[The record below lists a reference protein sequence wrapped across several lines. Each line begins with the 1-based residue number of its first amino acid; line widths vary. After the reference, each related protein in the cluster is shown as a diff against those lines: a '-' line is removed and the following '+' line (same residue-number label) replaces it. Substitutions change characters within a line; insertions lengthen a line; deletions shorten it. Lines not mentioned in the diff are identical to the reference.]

1 MTSSEGSQQPGGLFE
16 NLIEVLFSPS
26 KVFDRTRNSKAFM
39 YALVTAII
47 VGVVLFATK
56 NLLQPWFEAQ
66 ADTSMAQAA
75 AKGTPIPEQAAST
88 MRSFMA
94 WGFLGTAVAAALIGP
109 YINALFL
116 LFGGKLA
123 SARLTYAQAA
133 MIAVLGGVPRLL
145 SYLLMSAQT
154 VLLDSANAKGLT
166 DLALGPARFVDPVT
180 TSPAVVAMLSSV
192 DVTRVWQVILTAI
205 GVSVVAR
212 VSAGAGFVA
221 ALIMVCVG
229 MILQLIPAAF
239 A

>member
-39 YALVTAII
+39 YALVTAVV

-56 NLLQPWFEAQ
+56 NLLQPWFDAQ

-75 AKGTPIPEQAAST
+75 AKGTPMPEQAAGA

-94 WGFLGTAVAAALIGP
+94 WGFLGTAVTAALVGP

-116 LFGGKLA
+116 LLGGKLA
-123 SARLTYAQAA
+123 SARLTYAQSA

-221 ALIMVCVG
+221 ALIMVCIG

>member
-1 MTSSEGSQQPGGLFE
+1 VTSSEGSQQPGGLFE

-39 YALVTAII
+39 YALVTALV
-47 VGVVLFATK
+47 VGVVLFLTK

-66 ADTSMAQAA
+66 ADVAIAQAA
-75 AKGTPIPEQAAST
+75 AKGTPMPDQAVGA
-88 MRSFMA
+88 MRGFMM
-94 WGFLGTAVAAALIGP
+94 WGFLGTAVVAALVGP

-116 LFGGKLA
+116 MMGGKLA
-123 SARLTYAQAA
+123 SARLTYGQAA

-154 VLLDSANAKGLT
+154 VLLDSGNAKGLT

-221 ALIMVCVG
+221 ALIMVCIG
-229 MILQLIPAAF
+229 MILQLIPTAF